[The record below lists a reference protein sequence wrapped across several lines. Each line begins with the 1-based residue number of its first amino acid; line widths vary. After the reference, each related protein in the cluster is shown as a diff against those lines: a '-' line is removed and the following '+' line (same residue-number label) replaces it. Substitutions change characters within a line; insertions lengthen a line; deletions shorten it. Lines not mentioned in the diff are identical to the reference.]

1 MVGLASFENLEGGIL
16 ERIAENALLHFLAFR
31 DATRTGSGD
40 FDSHKTV
47 EGNEE
52 AKGED

>member
-16 ERIAENALLHFLAFR
+16 ERIAENALLHCLAFR